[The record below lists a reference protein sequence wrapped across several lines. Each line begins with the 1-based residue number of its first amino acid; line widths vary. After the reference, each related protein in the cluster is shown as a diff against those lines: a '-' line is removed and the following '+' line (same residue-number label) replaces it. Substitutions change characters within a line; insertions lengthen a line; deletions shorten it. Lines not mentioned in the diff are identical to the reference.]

1 MFVLH
6 FGKGFIQGRGGFL
19 NRRRRISVTTNNG
32 KRNAATQ
39 DLTNQDLAPRRTV
52 SQNLGESERLPG
64 QNQNPSVSCSH
75 RDRYR
80 HTLPP
85 LPVTSIAEGRNAVI
99 TQPTFLDAD
108 QLRGLLI
115 SNPENL
121 IQVLNGIDIISED
134 SDALRPRV
142 GGLSDPFTSV
152 TSAGGS
158 ASVGLFGQSSG
169 GLLATATPQQLTLL
183 EGCRPT

>member
-1 MFVLH
+1 M
-6 FGKGFIQGRGGFL
+6 
-19 NRRRRISVTTNNG
+19 
-32 KRNAATQ
+32 
-39 DLTNQDLAPRRTV
+39 
-52 SQNLGESERLPG
+52 
-64 QNQNPSVSCSH
+64 
-75 RDRYR
+75 
-80 HTLPP
+80 
-85 LPVTSIAEGRNAVI
+85 TSIAEGRNAVI

-158 ASVGLFGQSSG
+158 ASVGLFGQSLG
-169 GLLATATPQQLTLL
+169 GLLATVTPQQLTLL